1 MGFDPNHADR
11 FLIAVCYPAA
21 MLDVIFGLID
31 AYIWL
36 IAGPRAI
43 YRLVRRIRHPS
54 EAEKAAAGTLE
65 MKRFWQNV
73 WLVAAGW
80 FGFSVVVGV
89 AAGSPWFAFIAV
101 VMGLLFLPS
110 LVEERFDKRVAE
122 LRPAAPSSR

>member
-1 MGFDPNHADR
+1 M
-11 FLIAVCYPAA
+11 IAVCYPAD
-21 MLDVIFGLID
+21 MLDAIFGLID
-31 AYIWL
+31 AYVWL

-54 EAEKAAAGTLE
+54 AEEKAAASTSE

-80 FGFSVVVGV
+80 FGLSVVVGL
-89 AAGSPWFAFIAV
+89 AAGSPWFAVIAV

-110 LVEERFDKRVAE
+110 LVEERFDKRIAE
-122 LRPAAPSSR
+122 LRLDKT